1 MNQVVPSR
9 FLFRYVFTV
18 PHVTVKSET
27 TPLPLSLDNALSFS
41 TLKLAWNEAGLGL
54 NLQLTGRQQ
63 APRCDPGSP
72 ETSDGLFLWIDTRNT
87 QTIHRAGRFCHT
99 FCFLPTGGG
108 PEGSEAVALP
118 RAIGRAREEP
128 PPPPPEALAAHSHV
142 TDDGY
147 QLDAWLGSSALHGW
161 EIDSGSST
169 GVAARLGFYWS
180 VHDSEQGDQVL
191 SIPDEFPFAH
201 DPSLW
206 ATLELLHP

>member
-1 MNQVVPSR
+1 MDCFSGSTPVTPRPS
-9 FLFRYVFTV
+9 TV
-18 PHVTVKSET
+18 PAGSVTPFAFCRRVAVPRGPRRWPCLAPSAG
-27 TPLPLSLDNALSFS
+27 PVRNLPHHL
-41 TLKLAWNEAGLGL
+41 
-54 NLQLTGRQQ
+54 
-63 APRCDPGSP
+63 
-72 ETSDGLFLWIDTRNT
+72 
-87 QTIHRAGRFCHT
+87 
-99 FCFLPTGGG
+99 
-108 PEGSEAVALP
+108 
-118 RAIGRAREEP
+118 
-128 PPPPPEALAAHSHV
+128 PEALAAHSHV